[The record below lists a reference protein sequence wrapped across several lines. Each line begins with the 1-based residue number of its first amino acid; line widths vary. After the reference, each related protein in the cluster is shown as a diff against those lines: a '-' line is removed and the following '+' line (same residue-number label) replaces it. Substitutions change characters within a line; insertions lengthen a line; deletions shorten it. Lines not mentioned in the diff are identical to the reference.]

1 MLDHTI
7 QQHTDGVFVI
17 EPIRATATLLISRLR
32 QVKLLKTGHK
42 EIDLKPKPLGLNE
55 NLAYKRGIRWTG
67 IIKTYTEA
75 PF

>member
-7 QQHTDGVFVI
+7 QQHTDGVPVI
-17 EPIRATATLLISRLR
+17 EPIRPTANMLISKLR
-32 QVKLLKTGHK
+32 QVTLLKTDHR
-42 EIDLKPKPLGLNE
+42 EIDLKPKKLGLNE
-55 NLAYKRGIRWTG
+55 NLTSKRGIRWTE

>member
-1 MLDHTI
+1 MLNHTI
-7 QQHTDGVFVI
+7 RQHTDGVPVT
-17 EPIRATATLLISRLR
+17 EPIRATATLLISKLR
-32 QVKLLKTGHK
+32 QVNLLKTDHK

-55 NLAYKRGIRWTG
+55 NLTSKRGIRWTE